1 MKRIAIC
8 FHGLSYGVNFKKGGL
23 PVTFEKGLESF
34 HRNVVNHNKD
44 FSFDV
49 FFHSWSNP
57 LEETIKQKYSPADC
71 IFESSKRLVE
81 LSFWQKT
88 YSFLRTIKN
97 QDKEYSRYNNIY
109 SRWYSFQK
117 AFSLADKYSK
127 ENDVTY
133 DYVLVLR
140 FDMVFLNTIDF
151 STIDISSFTCGRW
164 MGYHDGVTFVT
175 DDAVRNIYK
184 KDYSI
189 KERGYPHNDEGL
201 QDFFFG
207 ADMPFMK
214 EFSNIFFELKQLIRR
229 AGLSNHKIAL
239 YKFLEL
245 SMPHNKKLTS
255 PINFM
260 SDYYLERWL

>member
-57 LEETIKQKYSPADC
+57 LEETIKQKYSPVDC
-71 IFESSKRLVE
+71 VFEPSKKLVE
-81 LSFWQKT
+81 LNLWQKI
-88 YSFLRTIKN
+88 YALLRALKN

-117 AFSLADKYSK
+117 AFSLAETYSK
-127 ENDVTY
+127 ENNVTY

-140 FDMVFLNTIDF
+140 FDMVFLNQINFLTIDLNTF
-151 STIDISSFTCGRW
+151 ICGRFI
-164 MGYHDGVTFVT
+164 GYHDGKKFVA
-175 DDAVRNIYK
+175 DDAVRKINK
-184 KDYSI
+184 QDYSI
-189 KERGYPHNDEGL
+189 KERGYPFNDEGL

-207 ADMPFMK
+207 ANMSFMK
-214 EFSNIFFELKQLIRR
+214 DFSNIYFELKTLIRK

-245 SMPHNKKLTS
+245 EKKKKAKLAH
-255 PINFM
+255 PVDYI

>member
-23 PVTFEKGLESF
+23 PVAFEKGLESF
-34 HRNVVNHNKD
+34 QKNVVNHNKD
-44 FSFDV
+44 FSFDI

-57 LEETIKQKYSPADC
+57 IEKTIKQKYSPVDC
-71 IFESSKRLVE
+71 VFEPSKKLVK
-81 LSFWQKT
+81 LNFWQKT
-88 YSFLRTIKN
+88 YALLRAVKN

-117 AFSLADKYSK
+117 AFSLAEAYSK
-127 ENDVTY
+127 EKKVTY
-133 DYVLVLR
+133 NYVLVLR
-140 FDMVFLNTIDF
+140 FDMVFLNPIDLSMF
-151 STIDISSFTCGRW
+151 DLTTFTCGCFI
-164 MGYHDGVTFVT
+164 GYHDGKKFVA
-175 DDAVRNIYK
+175 DDAVRYINK
-184 KDYSI
+184 QDYSI
-189 KERGYPHNDEGL
+189 KERGYPHNNEGL

-214 EFSNIFFELKQLIRR
+214 EFSNIFFELKHLIRK

-245 SMPHNKKLTS
+245 SKLYNKKLTS
-255 PINFM
+255 PIDYIT
-260 SDYYLERWL
+260 DYYLERWL

>member
-23 PVTFEKGLESF
+23 PVTFDKGLETF

-57 LEETIKQKYSPADC
+57 LEETIKQKYSPVDFV
-71 IFESSKRLVE
+71 FEPSKKLVK
-81 LSFWQKT
+81 LNFWQKT
-88 YSFLRTIKN
+88 YSLLRALKN

-109 SRWYSFQK
+109 SRWHSFQK
-117 AFSLADKYSK
+117 AVSLAEAYSK
-127 ENDVTY
+127 EKNVTY
-133 DYVLVLR
+133 DYILVLR
-140 FDMVFLNTIDF
+140 FDMVFINAIDF
-151 STIDISSFTCGRW
+151 SKADLNSFICGKW
-164 MGYHDGVTFVT
+164 IGYHDGRNFVA
-175 DDAVRNIYK
+175 DDAVRYINK
-184 KDYSI
+184 QDYSI

-214 EFSNIFFELKQLIRR
+214 EFSNIFFELKHLIRR
-229 AGLSNHKIAL
+229 VGLSSHKIAL
-239 YKFLEL
+239 CKFLEL
-245 SMPHNKKLTS
+245 SKLYNKKLNS
-255 PINFM
+255 PIKFI